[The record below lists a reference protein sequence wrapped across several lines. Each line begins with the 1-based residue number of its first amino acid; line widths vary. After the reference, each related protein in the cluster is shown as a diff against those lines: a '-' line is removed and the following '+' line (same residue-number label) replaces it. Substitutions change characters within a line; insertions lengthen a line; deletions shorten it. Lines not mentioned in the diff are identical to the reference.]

1 MVTQPATVG
10 PLRQVL
16 AALDGGVHSLAEVS
30 ERTGLSRD
38 VVDAAVE
45 HLVRLGRLEARALAI
60 GCPDAG
66 CGSCASGG
74 TDGSAGCGAAGP
86 SRLRSGPVLVTLSV
100 RP

>member
-1 MVTQPATVG
+1 MTQPSTLG

-16 AALDGGVHSLAEVS
+16 AALDAGAHSLAEVS

-38 VVDAAVE
+38 VVAAAVE
-45 HLVRLGRLEARALAI
+45 HLVRLGRLEARTLAI

-74 TDGSAGCGAAGP
+74 ADGSAGCGAARP
-86 SRLRSGPVLVTLSV
+86 SRLRSGPALVALSV
-100 RP
+100 RR